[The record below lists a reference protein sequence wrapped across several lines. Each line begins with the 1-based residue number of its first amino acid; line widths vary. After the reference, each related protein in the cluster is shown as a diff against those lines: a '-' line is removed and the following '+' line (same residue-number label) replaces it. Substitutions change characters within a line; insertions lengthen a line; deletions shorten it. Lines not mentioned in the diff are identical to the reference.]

1 MRFRG
6 VASWAISLFR
16 RYLQVRAVFSTV
28 VISGIALAIVGGFLS
43 YSIGGGL
50 FSTRQAQVLAESER
64 AVVEVQNT
72 FSASSVSNEVA
83 LQSLMNTI
91 VPSIESTGTTN
102 SRRVALLR
110 SPGQATGQIL
120 QSPISADLDPTVIP
134 TALRSK
140 VRASAGNLIY
150 QSIALRV
157 AGAEHPGIV
166 VGAPVQI
173 PLAGSYELYLVFDL
187 NSEQQTLDFVAG
199 AAGIRWTLGSQHV
212 DTCQVVS
219 GVTNAGLVPLRRRA
233 GTFEIDSNVPTGQ
246 VASDAVVSA
255 VAEEQIAVEEHGA
268 SAAFGLAL
276 VGPNVANLGI
286 GENGFHLINPRSRA

>member
-102 SRRVALLR
+102 SR
-110 SPGQATGQIL
+110 
-120 QSPISADLDPTVIP
+120 
-134 TALRSK
+134 
-140 VRASAGNLIY
+140 
-150 QSIALRV
+150 
-157 AGAEHPGIV
+157 
-166 VGAPVQI
+166 
-173 PLAGSYELYLVFDL
+173 
-187 NSEQQTLDFVAG
+187 
-199 AAGIRWTLGSQHV
+199 
-212 DTCQVVS
+212 
-219 GVTNAGLVPLRRRA
+219 
-233 GTFEIDSNVPTGQ
+233 
-246 VASDAVVSA
+246 
-255 VAEEQIAVEEHGA
+255 
-268 SAAFGLAL
+268 
-276 VGPNVANLGI
+276 
-286 GENGFHLINPRSRA
+286 